1 MTKEQ
6 PNFKIMSKD
15 EAFYNQEMRVS
26 LMQIDSIKQ
35 EKENG
40 DKMIEM
46 HEHMIEFCK
55 AKLKQLGGGVKEK

>member
-1 MTKEQ
+1 MEK
-6 PNFKIMSKD
+6 PNVKIISKD

-40 DKMIEM
+40 NKIIEM

-55 AKLKQLGGGVKEK
+55 KKIKEIHDKGGTK